1 MSDRRV
7 ICAIVLSLAAAAS
20 ICRADPA
27 LEDVREQRYPIAAT
41 ARISIRNGD
50 GSIRIYGADTKEVK
64 IQAIK
69 KAYSSERLKQI
80 AVNITVG
87 DDQVSIDTKFPPKP
101 RWNFSDRSGTVDY
114 IVVLPQTCSIS
125 DLELSNGEVLVEGI
139 RGRDVHATLGSGR
152 MFCRNCFGDLHF
164 NVTEG
169 GVDVGYDWWETRPC
183 SIDARV
189 INGNARA
196 FIPGD
201 AAFHLIATAING
213 HVANDFAEK
222 RDRVSGDLKKI
233 DTVIGGES
241 ESNLQIHAI
250 NGSIQ
255 ITEVNL

>member
-7 ICAIVLSLAAAAS
+7 IFAIALSFAGAAS
-20 ICRADPA
+20 ICCADPA
-27 LEDVREQRYPIAAT
+27 LEDVTEQHFPIAAT
-41 ARISIRNGD
+41 ARISVRNGG
-50 GSIRIYGADTKEVK
+50 GSIRVYGADTKELK

-69 KAYSSERLKQI
+69 KAYSADRLKQI

-87 DDQVSIDTKFPPKP
+87 ADEVSIDTKFPPKP
-101 RWNFSDRSGTVDY
+101 RWGFSDRSGTVDY
-114 IVVLPQTCSIS
+114 IIVLPQTCSIS

-152 MFCRNCFGDLHF
+152 MFGHNCFGDLHL
-164 NVTEG
+164 NVTDG
-169 GVDVGYDWWETRPC
+169 GIDVGYDWWETWRG

-189 INGNARA
+189 VNGNARV
-196 FIPGD
+196 FMPVD

-213 HVANDFAEK
+213 HIANDFAEK

-233 DTVIGGES
+233 DTVIGGDS
-241 ESNLQIHAI
+241 ELNLQIHAT